1 MTAHFNNDWEQLL
14 TPEFEQPYYK
24 ELHEKLKQEY
34 MHYHICPGMYDLFN
48 AFHATSF
55 ENVKVVILGQD
66 PYHGRGQAH
75 GLAFSVRPGV
85 QIPPSLQN
93 IYKEMATDLGC
104 RPPDHGCLDSWAEQG
119 VLLLNT
125 SLSVRE
131 GAANSHHGM
140 GWEILTDHVIE
151 MLNKRDKPVVFIL
164 WGANARAKKQLI
176 TNHEDLIIES
186 PHPSPLSAS
195 RGFFGSR
202 PFSRANAFLE
212 EHGMEPI
219 HWCLPE
225 HVSEAKSYRNDQ
237 NDGKEKG

>member
-1 MTAHFNNDWEQLL
+1 MTAHFNNDWEHYLA
-14 TPEFEQPYYK
+14 PEFEKPYYK
-24 ELHEKLKQEY
+24 ELHQKLVHEY
-34 MHYHICPGMYDLFN
+34 RCTHVCPDMYDLFN

-75 GLAFSVRPGV
+75 GLAFSVKPGV
-85 QIPPSLQN
+85 VIPPSLQN
-93 IYKEMATDLGC
+93 IYKELEADLGC
-104 RPPDHGCLDSWAEQG
+104 KPPEHGCLDSWAQQG

-140 GWEILTDHVIE
+140 GWEILTDHVIQ
-151 MLNKRDKPVVFIL
+151 MLNERKEPVVFIL
-164 WGANARAKKQLI
+164 WGNNARAKKKLI
-176 TNHEDLIIES
+176 TNPEDLIIES
-186 PHPSPLSAS
+186 AHPSPLSAS

-202 PFSRANAFLE
+202 PFSKTNAFLE
-212 EHGMEPI
+212 AHGMEPI

-225 HVSEAKSYRNDQ
+225 HVDAAVEYCPHKRSAR
-237 NDGKEKG
+237 